1 MLETSTFHMRLL
13 DFIYF
18 CSIEKI
24 TYHLKEISLALVDC
38 YKKTDE
44 WYIEWQRATTTGTM
58 SDNELQRVLQQMTTS
73 ANEWY
78 NE

>member
-1 MLETSTFHMRLL
+1 MRLL
-13 DFIYF
+13 DFICF

-24 TYHLKEISLALVDC
+24 TYHLKEI
-38 YKKTDE
+38 E